1 MKINLSGSKKTPS
14 SKGCPSEDEI
24 KNLSLSDLL
33 TANKTLGL
41 TVPNA
46 KGDKNIQR
54 MMAVR
59 NLLVHYGYAD
69 NKRKP
74 GAGRK
79 PSRPTTVAI
88 HENADRHERI
98 ERKLDLLLEHF
109 DVDSNEN

>member
-74 GAGRK
+74 GAGR
-79 PSRPTTVAI
+79 
-88 HENADRHERI
+88 I